1 MTEKKENQRSM
12 RYSARSKA
20 DAIAWQKA
28 VRSHLARLLRIEDL
42 QSSKHETG
50 LNPRAVSTKKKDG
63 YTLKEI
69 EINSTPGRRNK
80 LVATAPRG
88 EGDRFPAVVCI
99 HGHEGSRHIVY
110 LSSLLAFSGFHLQ
123 CKG

>member
-1 MTEKKENQRSM
+1 MQYFLNAPEWYSLVQGEQIDWKE
-12 RYSARSKA
+12 
-20 DAIAWQKA
+20 QK
-28 VRSHLARLLRIEDL
+28 SW
-42 QSSKHETG
+42 KHEIS
-50 LNPRAVSTKKKDG
+50 LRVSSEPKDG
-63 YTLKEI
+63 HTLKEI
-69 EINSTPGRRNK
+69 EINSTPGWRNK

-110 LSSLLAFSGFHLQ
+110 LSSLLAFFGFHLQ